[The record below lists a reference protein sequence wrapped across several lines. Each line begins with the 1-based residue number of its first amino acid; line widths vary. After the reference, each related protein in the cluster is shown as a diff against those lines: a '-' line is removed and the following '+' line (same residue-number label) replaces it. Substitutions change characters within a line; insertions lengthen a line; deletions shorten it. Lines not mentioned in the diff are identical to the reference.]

1 MHFFMNPINL
11 LVSRNS
17 MRPTLYVP
25 FISKAFRLLVV
36 SVLISTYS
44 SLAFAGADEH
54 KIQGLWVDNK
64 DPSRQKFAVML
75 EDCGSKVCGSL
86 YWLKKPLFANGL
98 PKRDKH
104 NPNESLRDRPLCGL
118 QILTGFQPAN
128 DALWQDGEIYNPD
141 DGLTFSSTMKLSPEG
156 TLKIRGYVGIS
167 LFGKTLEWVRPA
179 EEITRCK

>member
-1 MHFFMNPINL
+1 MYPKNRKSIRATLSAPVMSKTISL
-11 LVSRNS
+11 LA
-17 MRPTLYVP
+17 L
-25 FISKAFRLLVV
+25 
-36 SVLISTYS
+36 SVLVGAFSTS
-44 SLAFAGADEH
+44 ALAGAAEH

-64 DPSRQKFAVML
+64 DPNRQKFAVMV

-86 YWLKKPLFANGL
+86 YWLKKPLSSNGL

-104 NPNESLRDRPLCGL
+104 NPNEALRDRPLCGL

-167 LFGKTLEWVRPA
+167 LFGKTLEWVRPT

>member
-1 MHFFMNPINL
+1 MYPKN
-11 LVSRNS
+11 RNS
-17 MRPTLYVP
+17 IRAALSAPIM
-25 FISKAFRLLVV
+25 SKIIRLLVL
-36 SVLISTYS
+36 SVLVG
-44 SLAFAGADEH
+44 AFSATALVGAAEH

-64 DPSRQKFAVML
+64 DPSRQKFAVMVD
-75 EDCGSKVCGSL
+75 DCGSKVCGSL
-86 YWLKKPLFANGL
+86 YWLKKPVSANGL

-104 NPNESLRDRPLCGL
+104 NPNEALRDRPLCGL
-118 QILTGFQPAN
+118 QILTGFQAAN

-167 LFGKTLEWVRPA
+167 LFGKTLEWVRPT

>member
-1 MHFFMNPINL
+1 MYPKN
-11 LVSRNS
+11 RNS
-17 MRPTLYVP
+17 IRATLSAPVM
-25 FISKAFRLLVV
+25 SKTIRLLVLSALV
-36 SVLISTYS
+36 GAFSTS
-44 SLAFAGADEH
+44 ALAGAAEH

-64 DPSRQKFAVML
+64 DPNRQKFAVMV

-86 YWLKKPLFANGL
+86 YWLKKPVSANGL

-104 NPNESLRDRPLCGL
+104 NPNEALRDRPLCGL

>member
-1 MHFFMNPINL
+1 
-11 LVSRNS
+11 
-17 MRPTLYVP
+17 MRPTFSAPVL
-25 FISKAFRLLVV
+25 SKKIRLLLM
-36 SVLISTYS
+36 SVLVSTFS
-44 SLAFAGADEH
+44 ATALAGAAEH

-64 DPSRQKFAVML
+64 DPSRQKFAVMV

-104 NPNESLRDRPLCGL
+104 NPNQALRDRPLCGL

-167 LFGKTLEWVRPA
+167 LFGKTLEWVRPP
-179 EEITRCK
+179 EEIGRCK

>member
-118 QILTGFQPAN
+118 QILTGFQAAN

-167 LFGKTLEWVRPA
+167 LFGKTVEWVRPA

>member
-1 MHFFMNPINL
+1 MYPKNRHA
-11 LVSRNS
+11 
-17 MRPTLYVP
+17 MRATLSAPVM
-25 FISKAFRLLVV
+25 SKTIRLLVL
-36 SVLISTYS
+36 SVLVGAFSTS
-44 SLAFAGADEH
+44 ALAGAAEH

-64 DPSRQKFAVML
+64 DPNRQKFAVMV
-75 EDCGSKVCGSL
+75 EDCGSKLCGSL
-86 YWLKKPLFANGL
+86 YWLKKPVSANGL

-118 QILTGFQPAN
+118 QILTGVQAAN

>member
-1 MHFFMNPINL
+1 MYPKNRKSIRATLSAPVMSKTISL
-11 LVSRNS
+11 LA
-17 MRPTLYVP
+17 L
-25 FISKAFRLLVV
+25 
-36 SVLISTYS
+36 SVLVGAFSTS
-44 SLAFAGADEH
+44 ALAGAAEH

-64 DPSRQKFAVML
+64 DPNRQKFAVMV

-86 YWLKKPLFANGL
+86 YWLKKPLSSNGL

-104 NPNESLRDRPLCGL
+104 NPNEALRDRPLCGL

>member
-1 MHFFMNPINL
+1 MNPINL
-11 LVSRNS
+11 LVSNKS
-17 MRPTLYVP
+17 MRLPLSAP
-25 FISKAFRLLVV
+25 FIRKTVRLLVA
-36 SVLISTYS
+36 SVLVGTFSTQA
-44 SLAFAGADEH
+44 LAGAEEH

-64 DPSRQKFAVML
+64 DPNRQKFAVML

-104 NPNESLRDRPLCGL
+104 NPNEALRDRPLCGL
-118 QILTGFQPAN
+118 QILTGFQAAN

-141 DGLTFSSTMKLSPEG
+141 DGLTFSSTIKLSPEG

-167 LFGKTLEWVRPA
+167 LFGKTLEWVRPT

>member
-1 MHFFMNPINL
+1 MYPKNRHPI
-11 LVSRNS
+11 RA
-17 MRPTLYVP
+17 TLSASVM
-25 FISKAFRLLVV
+25 SKTIRLLVL
-36 SVLISTYS
+36 SVLVGAFSTS
-44 SLAFAGADEH
+44 ALAGADEH

-64 DPSRQKFAVML
+64 DPSRQKFAVMV

-86 YWLKKPLFANGL
+86 YWLKKPLSANGL

-104 NPNESLRDRPLCGL
+104 NPNEALRDRSLCGL

>member
-1 MHFFMNPINL
+1 MYPKNRKSIRATLSAPVMSKTISL
-11 LVSRNS
+11 LA
-17 MRPTLYVP
+17 L
-25 FISKAFRLLVV
+25 
-36 SVLISTYS
+36 SVLVGAFSTS
-44 SLAFAGADEH
+44 ALAGAAGH

-64 DPSRQKFAVML
+64 DPNRQKFAVMV

-104 NPNESLRDRPLCGL
+104 NPNEALRDRPLCGL

>member
-1 MHFFMNPINL
+1 M
-11 LVSRNS
+11 
-17 MRPTLYVP
+17 
-25 FISKAFRLLVV
+25 V
-36 SVLISTYS
+36 SVLVGTFSATA
-44 SLAFAGADEH
+44 LADAAGN
-54 KIQGLWVDNK
+54 KIHGLWVDNK
-64 DPSRQKFAVML
+64 DPDRQKFAVMV

-86 YWLKKPLFANGL
+86 YWLKKPLSSSGL

-104 NPNESLRDRPLCGL
+104 NPKDTLRDRPLCGL

-128 DALWQDGEIYNPD
+128 EALWQDGEIYNPD
-141 DGLTFSSTMKLSPEG
+141 DGLTFSSTMRLSPEG

>member
-1 MHFFMNPINL
+1 MHFFMNSINL

-17 MRPTLYVP
+17 MRPTLCLS
-25 FISKAFRLLVV
+25 FISKTVRLLVV
-36 SVLISTYS
+36 SVLICTFSTR
-44 SLAFAGADEH
+44 AFAGANEH

-64 DPSRQKFAVML
+64 DPSRQKFAVMV

-104 NPNESLRDRPLCGL
+104 NPNEALRDRPLCGL

>member
-1 MHFFMNPINL
+1 MLPPL
-11 LVSRNS
+11 CA
-17 MRPTLYVP
+17 P
-25 FISKAFRLLVV
+25 FISKTVNLLAA
-36 SVLISTYS
+36 SVLVG
-44 SLAFAGADEH
+44 AFSATALAGAAEH

-64 DPSRQKFAVML
+64 DPNRQKFAVMV
-75 EDCGSKVCGSL
+75 EDCGGNLCGSL
-86 YWLKKPLFANGL
+86 YWLKKPLSSNGL

-104 NPNESLRDRPLCGL
+104 NPNEALRDRPLCGL

-167 LFGKTLEWVRPA
+167 LFGKTLEWVRPT